1 MNIQPVKSENVQAP
15 VRPKTPPARAP
26 QPEANAE
33 PAPSVRTARLRDLMD
48 QPPAVRPAEVERGKV
63 LARDPEYPS
72 DNVLAKL
79 AEIFAESS
87 GK

>member
-1 MNIQPVKSENVQAP
+1 
-15 VRPKTPPARAP
+15 
-26 QPEANAE
+26 
-33 PAPSVRTARLRDLMD
+33 MD